1 MTLKNISYR
10 IYQDT
15 TTNLRTTAFIALPG
29 QKKTIDFVPVAT
41 LIDQMT
47 IAFHNRSIHCSKS
60 KKHDLKSFIWA
71 GGKVLCLVWPLGFI
85 WFYLPWNN
93 LILVRFND
101 RKINF

>member
-71 GGKVLCLVWPLGFI
+71 GGQSFVSCMTSRSYMVLSSVEEF
-85 WFYLPWNN
+85 
-93 LILVRFND
+93 D
-101 RKINF
+101 SRKI